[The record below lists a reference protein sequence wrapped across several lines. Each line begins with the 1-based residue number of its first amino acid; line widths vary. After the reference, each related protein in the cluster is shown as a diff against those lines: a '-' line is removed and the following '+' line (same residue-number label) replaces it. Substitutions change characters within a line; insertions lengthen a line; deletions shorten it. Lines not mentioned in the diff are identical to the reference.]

1 MDRQLSD
8 LEPRTGDDE
17 RFSSA
22 IPLHGD
28 AGYLPP
34 EPVAQRVP
42 NDTPAPLRTL
52 RELETRY
59 DPATRTLHTWIRPAG
74 RPSFT
79 PPLLADFE
87 GWQDG
92 IAQAFG
98 PGRLPLD
105 FLVLGSRA
113 PGVWCLGGDLDLF
126 QGLIRAGDRAGLAA
140 YGHRCVAI
148 LHKNY
153 MALDLPL
160 LTVGLVQG
168 QALGGGLEALLSF
181 DFVIAERGTTFGL
194 PEVMF
199 GLFPGMGAHAF
210 LARRLGSA
218 QAERVILGNRTYT
231 AEEFYEMGL
240 ITQLAAPGE
249 GEAELRAF
257 IARSARRHAGLLGA
271 RKAMRRAQPLDLAEL
286 DDIVDLWAEAAL
298 ALSES
303 DLRMMSRLVSAQN
316 RKVG

>member
-1 MDRQLSD
+1 MDRLLSD
-8 LEPRTGDDE
+8 LDTGSGDDLS
-17 RFSSA
+17 SSA
-22 IPLHGD
+22 IPLRGD

-34 EPVAQRVP
+34 EPFQSRIS
-42 NDTPAPLRTL
+42 NDTPAGLRHL
-52 RELETRY
+52 RELEARY

-79 PPLLADFE
+79 PTLLADFE
-87 GWQDG
+87 GWQAG
-92 IAQAFG
+92 IAEAFG
-98 PGRLPLD
+98 PGRQPLD

-113 PGVWCLGGDLDLF
+113 AGVWCFGGDLDLF
-126 QGLIRAGDRAGLAA
+126 QGMIRAGDRAGLAA
-140 YGHRCVAI
+140 YGHRCVRI

-153 MALDLPL
+153 TALDLPL

-181 DFVIAERGTTFGL
+181 DFIIAERGTTFGL

-210 LARRLGSA
+210 LTRRLGAA

-231 AEEFYEMGL
+231 AEDFYEMGL

-249 GEAELRAF
+249 GEAELRSF
-257 IARSARRHAGLLGA
+257 IARSARRHPGLLGA

-286 DDIVDLWAEAAL
+286 SDIVDLWADAAL
-298 ALSES
+298 GLSEN
-303 DLRMMSRLVSAQN
+303 DLRLMSRLVSAQN

>member
-1 MDRQLSD
+1 MDRVSSD
-8 LEPRTGDDE
+8 LDTGRTDE
-17 RFSSA
+17 TFASA
-22 IPLHGD
+22 IPLRGND
-28 AGYLPP
+28 GYLPP
-34 EPVAQRVP
+34 ESTQPRLVDP
-42 NDTPAPLRTL
+42 TPAALRHL
-52 RELETRY
+52 RELESRY
-59 DPATRTLHTWIRPAG
+59 DPATRTLRTWIRPAG

-79 PPLLADFE
+79 PTLLGDFE
-87 GWQDG
+87 GWQAG
-92 IAQAFG
+92 ITEAFG
-98 PGRLPLD
+98 PGKLPLD

-113 PGVWCLGGDLDLF
+113 AGVWCFGGDLDLF
-126 QGLIRAGDRAGLAA
+126 QGMIRAGDRAGLAA

-148 LHKNY
+148 LHRNY
-153 MALDLPL
+153 TALDLPL

-181 DFVIAERGTTFGL
+181 DFIIAERGTTFGL

-210 LARRLGSA
+210 LTRRLGAA
-218 QAERVILGNRTYT
+218 QAERIILGNRTYT

-249 GEAELRAF
+249 GEAELRTF
-257 IARSARRHAGLLGA
+257 LARSARRHGGLLGA

-286 DDIVDLWAEAAL
+286 GDIVDLWADAAL
-298 ALSES
+298 SLSEN
-303 DLRMMSRLVSAQN
+303 DLRLMSRLVSAQN